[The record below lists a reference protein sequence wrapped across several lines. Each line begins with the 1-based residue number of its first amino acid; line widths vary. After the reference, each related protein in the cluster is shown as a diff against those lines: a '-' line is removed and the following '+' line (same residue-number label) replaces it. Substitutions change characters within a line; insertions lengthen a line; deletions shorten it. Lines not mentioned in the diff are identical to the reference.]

1 MSSKYDNNI
10 KSIVLDSKMPQ
21 LVAQLKRDFYKKD
34 RQLTIE
40 EDGLISQIFCPSW
53 EKWKKDNSNDVS
65 IDCAIRLNES
75 KYRKAK
81 RIREKITDLVINNEA
96 VFITLTFTDEVLAQT
111 SPTTR
116 RKYVARYL
124 KEESPVYVANVD
136 FSPEKQREHYHAV
149 IMNKADFTKWKYG
162 FVYAETIRNKNNSI
176 ERTSKYV
183 AKLTSHALKTNV
195 TTRLIYSRDTI

>member
-21 LVAQLKRDFYKKD
+21 LVAQLKRDLYKKD
-34 RQLTIE
+34 RQLTVE

-53 EKWKKDNSNDVS
+53 EKWKKDNSNDVA

-81 RIREKITDLVINNEA
+81 RIRDKIADLVVNNKA
-96 VFITLTFTDEVLAQT
+96 VFITLTFTNEVLAQT

-124 KEESPVYVANVD
+124 KEQSPVYVANVD
-136 FSPEKQREHYHAV
+136 FSPEKNREHYHAV
-149 IMNKADFTKWKYG
+149 IMNKADFTKWPYG
-162 FVYAETIRNKNNSI
+162 FVYAETIRNQNHSI

-195 TTRLIYSRDTI
+195 TTRLIYSRDTL